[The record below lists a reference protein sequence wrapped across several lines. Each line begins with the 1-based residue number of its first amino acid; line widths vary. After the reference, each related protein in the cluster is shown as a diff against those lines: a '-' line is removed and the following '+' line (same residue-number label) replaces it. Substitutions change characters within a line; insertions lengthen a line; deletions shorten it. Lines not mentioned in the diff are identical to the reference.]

1 MSTRYNIKQQR
12 GEHVQ
17 TGYDTH
23 DIPEDFVLPSCGVED
38 VDKAIF
44 KLFNEEL
51 PMTIELEGE
60 TRRIPVIFA
69 TGERAFILRRK
80 QPLRDKQ
87 GALILPLISILR
99 SGIDQNPSVQPAM
112 GPGIGQFVIKRSVS
126 SENDIYKRRIN
137 PNGISNQPSI
147 STNNKH
153 SAGPSSRITYNRGT
167 ISLETTKENVYEFLT
182 IPIPRFFTATY
193 EISFWSQYL
202 QQMNKIQ
209 EALMTSYNINASRS
223 FRIESDKGYWFVATV
238 DSGINLDQN
247 FDSFQ
252 DEERIIKS
260 SVTINVNGYI
270 INPPFDGAISPVRR
284 SYSSPRVSF
293 ESVFSELD
301 VPPTSPIKSGDPKDY
316 TLQDLTGVDDEYP
329 GSAIGFLY
337 DDGNNVVANIGG
349 KTAGSE
355 TITRVITDPFNQQ
368 SKRVKVAV
376 KTNNEKKG
384 ETVYRKLWT
393 L

>member
-1 MSTRYNIKQQR
+1 MSTRYNAKTQR
-12 GEHVQ
+12 GEHSK
-17 TGYDTH
+17 TGYEEH
-23 DIPEDFVLPSCGVED
+23 DIPEGFVLPSCGVED

-44 KLFNEEL
+44 RLFNEEL

-60 TRRIPVIFA
+60 TKRIPVIFA

-80 QPLRDKQ
+80 QPLRDRQ

-99 SGIDQNPSVQPAM
+99 NGMDQNPQIQPAI
-112 GPGIGQFVIKRSVS
+112 GPGDGQIVIKRSIS
-126 SENDIYKRRIN
+126 DKNDIYRKQENIE
-137 PNGISNQPSI
+137 GIQNQKGL

-153 SAGPSSRITYNRGT
+153 KGPSSRITYDRGK
-167 ISLETTKENVYEFLT
+167 ISLEPVKNNIYEFIT
-182 IPIPRFFTATY
+182 IPTPRFFVATY
-193 EISFWSQYL
+193 EVSFWSQYL

-209 EALMTSYNINASRS
+209 EALMTSYNISQTRT

-238 DSGINLDQN
+238 DSGISLDQN

-260 SVTINVNGYI
+260 SITISVNGYV

-284 SYSSPRVSF
+284 FTSSPRVSF
-293 ESVFSELD
+293 ETVFSDLD
-301 VPPTSPIKSGDPKDY
+301 VPPTSPIKSGHPKDY
-316 TLQDLTGVDDEYP
+316 TLQDLSGIDDEYP
-329 GSAIGFLY
+329 GSAIGFLH
-337 DDGNNVVANIGG
+337 DDGDNVVAGIGG

-355 TITRVITDPFNQQ
+355 NVVRTITDPFNQQ

-376 KTNNEKKG
+376 KSKNKKKG